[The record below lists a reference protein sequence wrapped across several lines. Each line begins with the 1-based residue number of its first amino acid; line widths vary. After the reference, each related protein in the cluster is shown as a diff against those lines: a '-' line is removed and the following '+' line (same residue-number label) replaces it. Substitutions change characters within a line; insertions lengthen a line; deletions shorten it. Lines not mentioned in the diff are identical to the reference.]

1 MWYRPAMYG
10 YQTGM
15 MMRWD
20 LSLFTWTVG
29 PFQHGWIWRIYSDPG
44 SHVTVGNLHAE
55 QVCAHACHISLPLM
69 TAKTHDKHCQHKRH
83 ETKDAL
89 NTLQTIKKTRLA
101 WHEQSALR
109 VREAK
114 GTRHGRQASPV
125 TYPVIK
131 LYLSLGTHY
140 SSHIEVLRVSASKF
154 TCSPST

>member
-1 MWYRPAMYG
+1 MSLNDYHIHLCDTGLPCMVTKREWWCAGTCPYSLRP
-10 YQTGM
+10 
-15 MMRWD
+15 WD
-20 LSLFTWTVG
+20 LFNMDGFG
-29 PFQHGWIWRIYSDPG
+29 PVLILDRVYGKP
-44 SHVTVGNLHAE
+44 HAK
-55 QVCAHACHISLPLM
+55 QVCAHACHISPPLM

-114 GTRHGRQASPV
+114 GTRHGRQATPV

-131 LYLSLGTHY
+131 LYLALG
-140 SSHIEVLRVSASKF
+140 A
-154 TCSPST
+154 